1 MKKYIIL
8 LATVFL
14 IMSCEGVLDIK
25 PTNMIS
31 SEDVKNDPALVDA
44 FLTKIY
50 NDVRW
55 QTGAPSENMA
65 TISNMGGE
73 HTVFAGWQQPYRA
86 AMHIINETGAHNLI
100 EYWPYAN
107 IRSANEIII
116 ILDESEFDDAFVVQ
130 RTAEARFLRAFMY
143 FELVKRYGGVP
154 LITVPQSIDQPVE
167 ELNVP
172 RNSEQEIY
180 DFVMNE
186 MDDIALDLPDG
197 YGSDDFGRP
206 TKWAAMALKSRA
218 ALYAGSIGTY
228 GDVQL
233 NGLLG
238 IPSGDVDSYWQA
250 AYDAAKDIIDN
261 SSHALY
267 TGNADPQENYAEI
280 FIKDGNNEVI
290 FAEVYDL
297 SLLKDHGWNFYN
309 MPDGFRTGWGSN
321 GPVYLE
327 MVERYEYLDG
337 SSGKL
342 NWDELD
348 GKTLFDINDVM
359 HNKDPRFRA
368 SVFYPETPWQDSK
381 VYFHKATDGTIDP
394 ASGWPKAAPA
404 RNHKKSGFLT
414 RKRVNE
420 AIKLPISG
428 EDETDWIV
436 FRVGEMYLNAAEAA
450 YHLGNTGEALS
461 LINAIRE
468 RAGMP
473 AKSEINFDVIKNER
487 AVELAFEEHRYWDI
501 RRWRIA
507 VEELEGKGFHGV
519 EWKYNF
525 DEQKYTM
532 KLKDG
537 DYGQIRVFAERN
549 YYLPMGIDRLADN
562 PNLVENPGY

>member
-1 MKKYIIL
+1 MKKYILI
-8 LATVFL
+8 LATIFL
-14 IMSCEGVLDIK
+14 IMSCESVLDIK

-50 NDVRW
+50 DGVRW
-55 QTGAPSENMA
+55 QTGAPTESMA
-65 TISNMGGE
+65 TISTMGGE

-107 IRSANEIII
+107 IRSVNEILI
-116 ILDESEFDDAFVVQ
+116 ILDESNFDDDFVTQ
-130 RTAEARFLRAFMY
+130 RMAEARFMRAFMY

-154 LITVPQSIDQPVE
+154 LITVPQSIDQPVD

-172 RNSEQEIY
+172 RNSEQELY
-180 DFVMNE
+180 DFVIAE
-186 MDDIALDLPDG
+186 MDEIALYLPDSYSG
-197 YGSDDFGRP
+197 DDFGRP
-206 TKWAAMALKSRA
+206 SKWAALALKSRA
-218 ALYAGSIGTY
+218 ALYAASIGTY
-228 GDVQL
+228 GTIQL
-233 NGLLG
+233 DGLLG

-250 AYDAAKDIIDN
+250 AYDASTEIINN
-261 SSHALY
+261 SPHGLY
-267 TGNADPQENYAEI
+267 RGNPDPQENYAEI
-280 FIKDGNNEVI
+280 FINDGNNEVI
-290 FAEVYDL
+290 FAEVYNL
-297 SLLKDHGWNFYN
+297 GLLKDHGWNFYN

-327 MVERYEYLDG
+327 MVERYEYMDG

-342 NWDELD
+342 NWDDLD
-348 GKTLFDINDVM
+348 GKVLFDVDEVM

-381 VYFHKATDGTIDP
+381 VYFHKTTSGTIDP
-394 ASGWPKAAPA
+394 TSGWPKAAPA
-404 RNHKKSGFLT
+404 RNYKKSGFLT
-414 RKRVNE
+414 RKRVDE
-420 AIKLPISG
+420 SIKLPISG

-450 YHLGNTGEALS
+450 FHLNNTGEALD
-461 LINAIRE
+461 LINTIRE

-473 AKSEINFDVIKNER
+473 AKGDINFEVIKNER
-487 AVELAFEEHRYWDI
+487 AVELAFEEHRYWDL

-537 DYGQIRVFAERN
+537 DYKQIRVFAERN
-549 YYLPMGIDRLADN
+549 YYLPMGIGRLADN
-562 PNLVENPGY
+562 PNLIENPGY